1 MSTGGGQS
9 GMRGGQPLDQ
19 PRPGIHPFRIPSAMS
34 TITLRDLGHAMRCAA
49 WYRAKGE
56 LKAMLQYYFSEYY
69 ADGTQVDNGFAAMDD
84 RISRFI
90 AEVEDNL

>member
-1 MSTGGGQS
+1 
-9 GMRGGQPLDQ
+9 
-19 PRPGIHPFRIPSAMS
+19 
-34 TITLRDLGHAMRCAA
+34 MRCAA

-56 LKAMLQYYFSEYY
+56 LKAMLQYYFSEYH
-69 ADGTQVDNGFAAMDD
+69 ADGTQVDTGFKAMDE